1 MTSRE
6 YRPTASIKPPRA
18 AIANLYS
25 VNLYNGHPR
34 QGKESQFSWENACGV
49 PGGRAG
55 LIRIA
60 AVLNNAYLGFFIP
73 DYAAY
78 DETLSLFKNVS

>member
-6 YRPTASIKPPRA
+6 YRPTAGIKPLRV
-18 AIANLYS
+18 AIAS
-25 VNLYNGHPR
+25 LYNVHPR
-34 QGKESQFSWENACGV
+34 QGKESQFSWENACV
-49 PGGRAG
+49 IPGGRAG

-73 DYAAY
+73 DYTAY
-78 DETLSLFKNVS
+78 DETLSLLKNVS